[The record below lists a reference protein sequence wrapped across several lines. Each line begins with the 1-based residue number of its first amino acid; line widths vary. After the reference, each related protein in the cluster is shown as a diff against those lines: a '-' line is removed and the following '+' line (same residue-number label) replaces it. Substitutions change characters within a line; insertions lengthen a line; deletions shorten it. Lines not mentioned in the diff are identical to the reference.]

1 MIRKKIKAV
10 VFDLDGTLC
19 ESSQF
24 WRPEDYGT
32 ETIIPKMR
40 NTLNSYRLSDV
51 RIIILTW
58 RKSDHNRITTQLWLN
73 HNHIMYD
80 RLYMQE
86 GSTAVAGHLFKK
98 EVLNKLKDEFD
109 IVWVYDDD
117 IEVWRVCKELWI
129 KFLKC

>member
-1 MIRKKIKAV
+1 MKNIKAV

-32 ETIIPKMR
+32 ETVAIKMR

-51 RIIILTW
+51 RIIVAW
-58 RKSDHNRITTQLWLN
+58 
-73 HNHIMYD
+73 HI
-80 RLYMQE
+80 
-86 GSTAVAGHLFKK
+86 FKQ

-117 IEVWRVCKELWI
+117 LEVWRVCEDLWI
-129 KFLKC
+129 KFFKC

>member
-1 MIRKKIKAV
+1 MKNIKAV

-32 ETIIPKMR
+32 ETVAIKMR

-58 RKSDHNRITTQLWLN
+58 RKSDKHRITTQLWLN
-73 HNHIMYD
+73 HNYIIYD

-86 GSTAVAGHLFKK
+86 ASTAVAWHIFKQ

-117 IEVWRVCKELWI
+117 LEVWRVCEDLWI

>member
-1 MIRKKIKAV
+1 MKKIKAV

-19 ESSQF
+19 EPSQF

-40 NTLNSYRLSDV
+40 KTLNSYRLSDV

-58 RKSDHNRITTQLWLN
+58 RKSDKNRITTQLWLN
-73 HNHIMYD
+73 YNLIMYD

-86 GSTAVAGHLFKK
+86 GSTAVAWHLFKK

-117 IEVWRVCKELWI
+117 IEVWRVCEELWI